1 MTISELGLFENIY
14 LQSAKQKNANVPN
27 LQHILQAEIGLCLSN
42 NSNHRLRQPI
52 HRTNVSAIANAAI

>member
-1 MTISELGLFENIY
+1 MFFIY
-14 LQSAKQKNANVPN
+14 LQSAKKKKANVPN
-27 LQHILQAEIGLCLSN
+27 LQQILQAKIGRCLSN